1 MGLARRGALTL
12 DGGQKAAETAV
23 SLGAAALRRGAS
35 LGAATLRGGVMMGA
49 AALRGGVSS
58 WRSMRLQLDQ
68 GRAPAMRPQHL
79 RWADGRRFRA
89 SAVGRRRGYSTGG
102 RPATQS
108 AGTAAMVA
116 TLVVLT
122 VAAGSFVSASAAWLK
137 YASDLP
143 DAHSIALASLPQDSI
158 IYDSSGTVT
167 LADIHREG
175 YRHYE
180 QHLAD
185 MGTLAPQAT
194 IAIEDTKFYSEP
206 GVDINSI
213 VRAAWVDYHD
223 HAAVQGA
230 STITQQLVKLRLL
243 GNQPSIERKAKEAV
257 LALQVEQ
264 DFSKKQ
270 ILEMYLNTAFYGNNA
285 YGIQAAAQSYFH
297 VATAKLDLAQ
307 AAMLAGIP
315 QNPTYNNPL
324 VNWQGARNRQ
334 HLVLQAMVRSHGITQ
349 AQADQAFAEDITEP
363 NHMFRDSNVILAPG
377 FAAFVLDELK
387 ARYGPDAPYRDGFRV
402 TSTLNWPMQGQ
413 AQSMIAAQVAR
424 YQSFGANVHQGAM
437 VGIEPKTGE
446 ILSMVGSAN
455 PQSSGG
461 QYNFAVWP
469 PRNPGSSMKMFNYTA
484 AIASGRFTMVTPIP
498 DTQITFPLQP
508 GEAKPYQPRNYDGR
522 LHGTCQLQQ
531 CFLNSYN
538 IPAVK
543 VEVEQGIAN
552 VVTMARVMGA
562 PPWRRVGEGVFVK
575 DEPLDS
581 YGPSLTLGGYGE
593 TPLQMAT
600 GASVLA
606 AGGLLRQIHSVRT
619 ITSPDGVSIFKSDPN
634 QGAKQAVDPR
644 VAFIMDQIMSDD
656 SNRAAIFGRGS
667 NLTLP
672 DRRVA
677 SKTGTTDDYRDG
689 WTVGFTPAL
698 ATAFWFGNAD
708 SSPMPV
714 GAEASEVAAPVWHSF
729 MQWATDSVL
738 QEPGGDWFTEPAGL
752 DHYNVAGK
760 LQWFLPGTN
769 PSTPQP
775 PLPAGIKGSAPAPPP
790 TPAPPPAPPP
800 PGPPVHGGGGGGGG
814 GAGG

>member
-1 MGLARRGALTL
+1 MGLARRGALTWE
-12 DGGQKAAETAV
+12 GRQKATETAAAA
-23 SLGAAALRRGAS
+23 GAAALRFGA
-35 LGAATLRGGVMMGA
+35 GI
-49 AALRGGVSS
+49 

-68 GRAPAMRPQHL
+68 GQAPALRPQHL
-79 RWADGRRFRA
+79 RWPDGRRFRA

-102 RPATQS
+102 RPATRS
-108 AGTAAMVA
+108 SGTAAMVSML
-116 TLVVLT
+116 LVLA
-122 VAAGSFVSASAAWLK
+122 VAVGSFVGVSALWVK

-143 DAHSIALASLPQDSI
+143 DPHSIALAVLPQDSI
-158 IYDSSGTVT
+158 IYDSTGSIT
-167 LADIHREG
+167 LADIHRQG

-180 QHLAD
+180 QKLAD
-185 MGTLAPQAT
+185 MGTLLPQAT
-194 IAIEDTKFYSEP
+194 IAIEDAKFYSEP
-206 GVDINSI
+206 GIDVTSI

-243 GNQPSIERKAKEAV
+243 GNKPSIDRKAKEAV

-264 DFSKKQ
+264 DFTKKQ
-270 ILEMYLNTAFYGNNA
+270 ILEMYLNTAFFGNNA
-285 YGIQAAAQSYFH
+285 YGVQAAAQSYFH
-297 VATAKLDLAQ
+297 VPTAKLDLAQ

-324 VNWQGARNRQ
+324 VNWEGARNRQ
-334 HLVLQAMVRSHGITQ
+334 HLVLQAMVRNHAITQ
-349 AQADQAFAEDITEP
+349 VQADQAFAEDLTEP
-363 NHMFRDSNVILAPG
+363 NHMFRDSNVIVAPG
-377 FAAFVLDELK
+377 FVAFVLDELK
-387 ARYGPDAPYRDGFRV
+387 ARFGVDAPYQDGFRV
-402 TSTLNWPMQGQ
+402 TTSLNLTMQQTAQDLIAGQ
-413 AQSMIAAQVAR
+413 VYK
-424 YQSFGANVHQGAM
+424 YQSYGANVHQGAM
-437 VGIEPKTGE
+437 VGIDPKTGE

-455 PQSSGG
+455 VNDNGG

-469 PRNPGSSMKMFNYTA
+469 PRNPGSSMKIFNYTA

-498 DTQITFPLQP
+498 DTQITFPADP
-508 GEAKPYQPRNYDGR
+508 GVKPYQPRNYDGR

-543 VEVEQGIAN
+543 VEVEQGIGN
-552 VVTMARVMGA
+552 VVTMARAMGA
-562 PPWRRVGEGVFVK
+562 PPWRWVSEGVFVNN
-575 DEPLDS
+575 DPLDA

-606 AGGLLRQIHSVRT
+606 DGGLLRQIHSVRAV
-619 ITSPDGVSIFKSDPN
+619 TSATGAPIFKSDPN
-634 QGAKQAVDPR
+634 QGAKQVVDPK

-656 SNRAAIFGRGS
+656 SNRQAIFGRGS

-672 DRRVA
+672 DRKVA
-677 SKTGTTDDYRDG
+677 SKTGTTDDYKDG

-698 ATAFWFGNAD
+698 ATAFWFGNPD

-714 GAEASEVAAPVWHSF
+714 GAEASEVAAPVWNAF
-729 MQWATDSVL
+729 MHWATDAAL
-738 QEPGGDWFTEPAGL
+738 QEPGGDWFAEPPGL

-760 LQWFLPGTN
+760 YQWFLPGTN

-775 PLPAGIKGSAPAPPP
+775 PLPAGVKVGAPRPPP
-790 TPAPPPAPPP
+790 TPAPAATPPP
-800 PGPPVHGGGGGGGG
+800 DNKPPHGGGGGGGG
-814 GAGG
+814 

>member
-1 MGLARRGALTL
+1 
-12 DGGQKAAETAV
+12 V
-23 SLGAAALRRGAS
+23 SLGAAAFRRGA
-35 LGAATLRGGVMMGA
+35 AI
-49 AALRGGVSS
+49 
-58 WRSMRLQLDQ
+58 WRSMRLQVDQ

-79 RWADGRRFRA
+79 RWADGRRLRA
-89 SAVGRRRGYSTGG
+89 TAAGRRRGYSSGE
-102 RPATQS
+102 RPAARS
-108 AGTAAMVA
+108 AGTAALVA
-116 TLVVLT
+116 TLLVLA
-122 VAAGSFVSASAAWLK
+122 VAVGSFVSASAAWLK

-158 IYDSSGTVT
+158 IYDSSGGVT

-180 QHLAD
+180 QHLTE
-185 MGTLAPQAT
+185 MGVLAPQAT
-194 IAIEDTKFYSEP
+194 IAIEDAKFYSNP
-206 GVDINSI
+206 GVDVGSI

-243 GNQPSIERKAKEAV
+243 GNKPSIERKAKEAV
-257 LALQVEQ
+257 LALQVES

-297 VATAKLDLAQ
+297 VPTAKLDLAQ
-307 AAMLAGIP
+307 SAMLAGIP

-324 VNWQGARNRQ
+324 VNWAGARERER
-334 HLVLQAMVRSHGITQ
+334 LVLQAMVHGHNITQ
-349 AQADQAFAEDITEP
+349 SQADLAFAEDLSEP
-363 NHMFRDSNVILAPG
+363 SHMFRDSNVIFAPG
-377 FAAFVLDELK
+377 FSAFVLDELK

-402 TSTLNWPMQGQ
+402 VSTLNWSMQDQ
-413 AQSMIAAQVAR
+413 AQAMVANNVAKF
-424 YQSFGANVHQGAM
+424 QSWGANVHQGAM
-437 VGIEPKTGE
+437 VGIDPKTGE
-446 ILSMVGSAN
+446 ILSMVGSASA
-455 PQSSGG
+455 QSSGG

-484 AIASGRFTMVTPIP
+484 AIASGKFTMVTPIP

-508 GEAKPYQPRNYDGR
+508 GETKPYQPRNYDGGY
-522 LHGTCQLQQ
+522 HGTCQLQQ

-543 VEVEQGIAN
+543 VEVEQGIGN
-552 VVTMARVMGA
+552 VVTMARAMGA
-562 PPWRRVGEGVFVK
+562 PPWRRVAEGVFVN
-575 DEPLDS
+575 DEPLDG

-606 AGGLLRQIHSVRT
+606 AGGVLRQIHSVRT

-634 QGAKQAVDPR
+634 QGAKQAVDPK

-672 DRRVA
+672 NRRVA
-677 SKTGTTDDYRDG
+677 SKTGTTDDYKDG

-708 SSPMPV
+708 SSQMPR
-714 GAEASEVAAPVWHSF
+714 GAEASEVAAPVWHQF
-729 MQWATDSVL
+729 MQWATDTAL
-738 QEPGGDWFTEPAGL
+738 QEPAGDWFAEPAGL

-775 PLPAGIKGSAPAPPP
+775 PLPPGVKVTAPPP
-790 TPAPPPAPPP
+790 PPPAAPPPAKPND
-800 PGPPVHGGGGGGGG
+800 
-814 GAGG
+814 

>member
-1 MGLARRGALTL
+1 MGLARRGTL
-12 DGGQKAAETAV
+12 NWEDGQKAAGTAAT
-23 SLGAAALRRGAS
+23 AAAGVLRRAG
-35 LGAATLRGGVMMGA
+35 TL
-49 AALRGGVSS
+49 L
-58 WRSMRLQLDQ
+58 RSMRLQLDQ
-68 GRAPAMRPQHL
+68 GRRPALRPQHL
-79 RWADGRRFRA
+79 RWSDGRRFRA
-89 SAVGRRRGYSTGG
+89 SAAGRRRGYSSPG
-102 RPATQS
+102 RPAQT
-108 AGTAAMVA
+108 AGTAALVSMLMVLA
-116 TLVVLT
+116 
-122 VAAGSFVSASAAWLK
+122 VAAGSFVSASALWVK

-158 IYDSSGTVT
+158 LYDSSGTVT

-180 QHLAD
+180 QHLSE
-185 MGTLAPQAT
+185 MGMLTPQAT
-194 IAIEDTKFYSEP
+194 IAIEDAKFYSEP

-213 VRAAWVDYHD
+213 IRAAWVDYHD

-264 DFSKKQ
+264 DFTKQQ

-297 VATAKLDLAQ
+297 QPTAKLDLAQ

-324 VNWQGARNRQ
+324 VNWDGARNRQ
-334 HLVLQAMVRSHGITQ
+334 HLVLQAMVRNHNITQ

-363 NHMFRDSNVILAPG
+363 SHMFRDSNVILAPG
-377 FAAFVLDELK
+377 FVAFVVDELK
-387 ARYGPDAPYRDGFRV
+387 ARYGAEAPYRDGFRV
-402 TSTLNWPMQGQ
+402 ATSLNWGMQAW
-413 AQSMIAAQVAR
+413 AQSLIAGQVAH

-437 VGIEPKTGE
+437 VGIDPKTGE

-455 PQSSGG
+455 PQSNGG

-484 AIASGRFTMVTPIP
+484 AIASGKFTMVTPIA
-498 DTQITFPLQP
+498 DTQITFPAEP
-508 GEAKPYQPRNYDGR
+508 GQKPYQPRNYDGSF
-522 LHGTCQLQQ
+522 HGTCQLQQ

-543 VEVEQGIAN
+543 VEVEQGIPN
-552 VVTMARVMGA
+552 VVSMARAMGA
-562 PPWRRVGEGVFVK
+562 PPWRNVSTGVFVNN
-575 DEPLDS
+575 EPLDS

-606 AGGLLRQIHSVRT
+606 AGGLLRQIRSIRS
-619 ITSPDGVSIFKSDPN
+619 ITSPDGVSIFKGDPN
-634 QGAKQAVDPR
+634 QGAKQVIDPK

-672 DRRVA
+672 NRKVA
-677 SKTGTTDDYRDG
+677 SKTGTTDDYKDG

-708 SSPMPV
+708 SSAMPV
-714 GAEASEVAAPVWHSF
+714 GAEASQVAAPVWHQF
-729 MQWATDSVL
+729 MQWATDSAL
-738 QEPGGDWFTEPAGL
+738 QEPGGDWFAEPPGL
-752 DHYNVAGK
+752 DHYSVGGK
-760 LQWFLPGTN
+760 VQWFLPGTN

-775 PLPAGIKGSAPAPPP
+775 PLPPGVKVTAPKPPP
-790 TPAPPPAPPP
+790 TPAPTAPPTPAP
-800 PGPPVHGGGGGGGG
+800 GGGGGGGG
-814 GAGG
+814 GNGG

>member
-1 MGLARRGALTL
+1 MGLARRGTL
-12 DGGQKAAETAV
+12 NRESGQKAAETALTV
-23 SLGAAALRRGAS
+23 AAAALRQ
-35 LGAATLRGGVMMGA
+35 GAALF
-49 AALRGGVSS
+49 
-58 WRSMRLQLDQ
+58 RSMRLQLEQ
-68 GRAPAMRPQHL
+68 GSAPALRPQHL
-79 RWADGRRFRA
+79 RWPDGRRFRA

-102 RPATQS
+102 RPAART
-108 AGTAAMVA
+108 AGTAAVVSMLLVLAVA
-116 TLVVLT
+116 V
-122 VAAGSFVSASAAWLK
+122 GSFVSASALWVK

-143 DAHSIALASLPQDSI
+143 DAHSIALNSLPQDSI
-158 IYDSSGTVT
+158 IYDQTGTVT

-180 QHLAD
+180 QHLTE
-185 MGTLAPQAT
+185 MGTLLPQAT
-194 IAIEDTKFYSEP
+194 IAIEDAKFYSEP
-206 GVDINSI
+206 GVDIGSI
-213 VRAAWVDYHD
+213 IRAAWVDYHD

-270 ILEMYLNTAFYGNNA
+270 ILEMYLNTAFFGNNA
-285 YGIQAAAQSYFH
+285 YGVQAAAQSYFH
-297 VATAKLDLAQ
+297 VPTAKLDLAQ
-307 AAMLAGIP
+307 ASMLAGIP

-324 VNWQGARNRQ
+324 ANWQGARNRQ
-334 HLVLQAMVRSHGITQ
+334 HLVLQAMVRNHNITQ
-349 AQADQAFAEDITEP
+349 AQADQAFAEDLTEP
-363 NHMFRDSNVILAPG
+363 GHMFRDSNVVLAPG
-377 FAAFVLDELK
+377 FSAFVLDELK

-402 TSTLNWPMQGQ
+402 ITTLNWAMQGQ
-413 AQSMIAAQVAR
+413 AQSMIAGQVAH
-424 YQSFGANVHQGAM
+424 YQSYGANVHQGAM
-437 VGIEPKTGE
+437 VGIDPKTGE

-455 PQSSGG
+455 SQSIGG

-508 GEAKPYQPRNYDGR
+508 GETKPYVPRNYDGSF
-522 LHGTCQLQQ
+522 HGTCQLQQ

-552 VVTMARVMGA
+552 VVTMARAMGA
-562 PPWRRVGEGVFVK
+562 PPWRRVSEGVYVAN
-575 DEPLDS
+575 DPLDA
-581 YGPSLTLGGYGE
+581 YGPSLTLGGWAE

-619 ITSPDGVSIFKSDPN
+619 ITSPDGASIFKADPN
-634 QGAKQAVDPR
+634 QGAKQAVDPK

-677 SKTGTTDDYRDG
+677 AKTGTTDDYKDG

-714 GAEASEVAAPVWHSF
+714 GAEASLVAAPVWHSF
-729 MQWATDSVL
+729 MQWATDSAL
-738 QEPGGDWFTEPAGL
+738 AEPGGDWFAEPAGL
-752 DHYNVAGK
+752 VHYNVGGK
-760 LQWFLPGTN
+760 VQWFLPGTD

-775 PLPAGIKGSAPAPPP
+775 PLPPGIKVTAPKPPP
-790 TPAPPPAPPP
+790 TPAPPA
-800 PGPPVHGGGGGGGG
+800 PGPPDHGNGNGGG
-814 GAGG
+814 

>member
-1 MGLARRGALTL
+1 MGLARRGTLTWE
-12 DGGQKAAETAV
+12 DGQKAAGTLAT
-23 SLGAAALRRGAS
+23 LAAAALR
-35 LGAATLRGGVMMGA
+35 MGA
-49 AALRGGVSS
+49 GIL
-58 WRSMRLQLDQ
+58 RSMRLQVEQ
-68 GRAPAMRPQHL
+68 GSTPAMRPQHL
-79 RWADGRRFRA
+79 RWPDGRRFRA

-102 RPATQS
+102 RPAAQT
-108 AGTAAMVA
+108 AGTAAVVSML
-116 TLVVLT
+116 LVLA
-122 VAAGSFVSASAAWLK
+122 VAAGSFVSASALWVK

-143 DAHSIALASLPQDSI
+143 DAHSIALAVLPQDSI
-158 IYDSSGTVT
+158 IYDQTGAVT
-167 LADIHREG
+167 LADIHRQG

-180 QHLAD
+180 QHLTD
-185 MGTLAPQAT
+185 MGTLVPEST
-194 IAIEDTKFYSEP
+194 IAIEDAKFYSEP
-206 GVDINSI
+206 GVDVASI

-243 GNQPSIERKAKEAV
+243 GNKPSIDRKAKEAV

-264 DFSKKQ
+264 DFTKKQ

-297 VATAKLDLAQ
+297 VPTAKLDLAQ

-324 VNWQGARNRQ
+324 VNLEGARNRQ
-334 HLVLQAMVRSHGITQ
+334 HLVLQAMVRNHNITQ
-349 AQADQAFAEDITEP
+349 AQADQAFAEDVTEP
-363 NHMFRDSNVILAPG
+363 NHMFRDSNVVLTPG
-377 FAAFVLDELK
+377 FVAFVVDELK
-387 ARYGPDAPYRDGFRV
+387 ARFGADAPYRDGFRV
-402 TSTLNWPMQGQ
+402 TTTLNMNM
-413 AQSMIAAQVAR
+413 AQKAQELIAANVSHF
-424 YQSFGANVHQGAM
+424 QSWGANVHQGAM
-437 VGIEPKTGE
+437 VGIDPKTGE

-455 PQSSGG
+455 SQDYGG

-498 DTQITFPLQP
+498 DTQITFKADP
-508 GEAKPYQPRNYDGR
+508 GQKPYVPRNYDGSF
-522 LHGTCQLQQ
+522 HGTCQLQQ

-552 VVTMARVMGA
+552 VVTMARAMGA
-562 PPWRRVGEGVFVK
+562 PPWRNVGVGAFINN
-575 DEPLDS
+575 EPLDA

-606 AGGLLRQIHSVRT
+606 SGGLLRQIHSIRAIST
-619 ITSPDGVSIFKSDPN
+619 PDGVSIFKSDPN
-634 QGAKQAVDPR
+634 QGAKQVIDPK

-656 SNRAAIFGRGS
+656 SNRQAIFGRGS

-677 SKTGTTDDYRDG
+677 SKTGTTDDYKDG

-698 ATAFWFGNAD
+698 ATAFWFGNPD

-714 GAEASEVAAPVWHSF
+714 GAEASQVAAPVWHSF
-729 MQWATDSVL
+729 MQWATDSAL
-738 QEPGGDWFTEPAGL
+738 GEPGGDWFAEPAGL
-752 DHYNVAGK
+752 DHFNVAGK

-775 PLPAGIKGSAPAPPP
+775 PLPPGVSVAAPKPAP
-790 TPAPPPAPPP
+790 TPAPPASP
-800 PGPPVHGGGGGGGG
+800 PGAGGGGNGQNGH
-814 GAGG
+814 

>member
-1 MGLARRGALTL
+1 MGLARRGTLTWESRQKIAEMVATAAAAALRGST
-12 DGGQKAAETAV
+12 AAGD
-23 SLGAAALRRGAS
+23 SALRRGA
-35 LGAATLRGGVMMGA
+35 TL
-49 AALRGGVSS
+49 L
-58 WRSMRLQLDQ
+58 RSMRLQIAQ
-68 GRAPAMRPQHL
+68 GSTPAMRPQHL
-79 RWADGRRFRA
+79 RWPDGRRFRA
-89 SAVGRRRGYSTGG
+89 SAVGRRRGYSHGG
-102 RPATQS
+102 RPAQT
-108 AGTAAMVA
+108 AGTAAVVSML
-116 TLVVLT
+116 LVLA
-122 VAAGSFVSASAAWLK
+122 VAAGSFVSASAIWVK

-143 DAHSIALASLPQDSI
+143 DAHAIALASLPQDSI
-158 IYDSSGTVT
+158 IYESTGTVT
-167 LADIHREG
+167 LADIHRQG

-180 QHLAD
+180 QHLTE
-185 MGTLAPQAT
+185 MGTLVPQST
-194 IAIEDTKFYSEP
+194 IAIEDAKFYSEP
-206 GVDINSI
+206 GVDVGSI
-213 VRAAWVDYHD
+213 IRAAWVDYHD

-297 VATAKLDLAQ
+297 VPTAKLDLAQ

-324 VNWQGARNRQ
+324 VNWEGAKNRQ
-334 HLVLQAMVRSHGITQ
+334 HLVLQAMVRNHNITP
-349 AQADQAFAEDITEP
+349 AIADQAFAEDLTEP
-363 NHMFRDSNVILAPG
+363 SHMFRDSNVVVAPG
-377 FAAFVLDELK
+377 FVAFVVDELK

-402 TSTLNWPMQGQ
+402 TTTLNWAMQDQ
-413 AQSMIAAQVAR
+413 AQSMIAANVAKF
-424 YQSFGANVHQGAM
+424 QSWGANVHQGAM
-437 VGIEPKTGE
+437 VGIDPRTGE
-446 ILSMVGSAN
+446 ILSMVGSASA
-455 PQSSGG
+455 QSSGG

-469 PRNPGSSMKMFNYTA
+469 PRNPGSSMKMYNYTA

-498 DTQITFPLQP
+498 DTQITFPADP
-508 GEAKPYQPRNYDGR
+508 GQKPYVPRNYDGSF
-522 LHGTCQLQQ
+522 HGTCQLQQ

-543 VEVEQGIAN
+543 VEVEQGIGN
-552 VVTMARVMGA
+552 VVTMARAMGA
-562 PPWRRVGEGVFVK
+562 PPWRRVTEGVYVS
-575 DEPLDS
+575 DEPLDA

-606 AGGLLRQIHSVRT
+606 AGGLLRQIRSVRT
-619 ITSPDGVSIFKSDPN
+619 ITSPDGISIFKADPN
-634 QGAKQAVDPR
+634 QGAKQAIDPK

-677 SKTGTTDDYRDG
+677 SKTGTTDDYKDG

-714 GAEASEVAAPVWHSF
+714 GAEASQVAAPVWHQF
-729 MQWATDSVL
+729 MQWATDSAL
-738 QEPGGDWFTEPAGL
+738 QEPGGDWFAEPAGL
-752 DHYNVAGK
+752 DHYNVGGK
-760 LQWFLPGTN
+760 VQWFLPGTN

-775 PLPAGIKGSAPAPPP
+775 PLPPGIKVTAPKPPP
-790 TPAPPPAPPP
+790 TPAPPAPAPP
-800 PGPPVHGGGGGGGG
+800 GNGGGNGNGNG
-814 GAGG
+814 